1 MSVNIGLDIGAVSV
15 KLAAI
20 GAPSDEALFHN
31 LGEKSPTFFAA
42 SFPAGSPFAGRP
54 FILSRYRR
62 IQGSPIQSTFDLLQE
77 LYEYLPEENVE
88 GIRVTGSGSQ
98 LLAKIL
104 GIYFE
109 NEFRAIAKG
118 VRIFNSEVRTIFE
131 IGGESSKYL
140 RLDPE
145 AVGKHLGI
153 VDYQTSG
160 ECAAGTGSFIDQQ
173 ATRLLYS
180 VEQVGAAASGA
191 SCAAR
196 IAGRCSVFAKTDMIH
211 AQQKGYTTEQILRGL
226 CDAVARNF
234 KSSIVKGRAV
244 VAPVAFIG
252 GVAMNAGISNA
263 LGEAFK
269 LGENAL
275 VVPELYAWLGAAGAA
290 MLEAE
295 EWRKRSFKRIHQLR
309 QHEAAKKS
317 FACSEALSMKNVLL
331 LRDRVAP
338 AGISN
343 LKFQISNEI
352 EAEPS
357 NGKSGKSKES
367 GTGVSNLQSQISNEI
382 ESEPSNGKLGKSK
395 ESGAGVSNLQSQIS
409 NEVEAEPSNG
419 KSGKSKESGLGV
431 SNLQSQISNKIE
443 AYLGIDIGSVSTNL
457 VVIDAAG
464 NLLKEIYLPTQGRPI
479 EVVDRGLKEIEVELG
494 PQLDIRGV
502 GTTGSGRELIG
513 ELVGADTVNDE
524 ITAHKTGAMHV
535 CQQMGM
541 EPVDTI
547 FEIGGQDSKF
557 IRIEKGVVVDF
568 TMNEACAAGTGSFL
582 EEQAEK
588 LGISI
593 KEEFA
598 RLALASANPA
608 RLGER
613 CTVFMERDVTSLMQK
628 GAEVGDLAAGLAY
641 SVALNYLNRV
651 VRGRKIGN
659 VIFFQ
664 GGTAYNDAVAAAFSQ
679 ILGKRII
686 VPPHN
691 GVIGAIGM
699 ALIARERMKN
709 AGQACGFRG
718 YDLHQVQF
726 TVRDFVCRA
735 CSNYCD
741 MKEFTIEGERTY
753 WGDQCSDKFRK
764 RARSDRKP
772 ILEDLVEYRE
782 KLLEEVLLPFRGSKP
797 SVGIPR
803 SMFYYDRFPFW
814 CAYFQELG
822 FEVTVSAPTDRKIS
836 SRGEETAVAQPCFP
850 VQVAHGHVLDL
861 LDKKVDYLL
870 IPNVVNAEAPDQ
882 EVDSHLCP
890 WNQTLPF
897 VVRAA
902 PQVEALRAKL
912 LTPTVHFRFGRNH
925 VEKELAAFARTLG
938 FSRKKSGRAVTAA
951 YAAQEAF
958 TEAVQEAG
966 AQALAQLQTSGEPA
980 LLLVGRPYNLYDR
993 SVNCDIL
1000 RKLRSLYGVNVLPM
1014 DFLPL
1019 DSEDITEINA
1029 NMYWDSGRRILAA
1042 ARLAGRHANLHLVYI
1057 SNFKCGPD
1065 SYIKSFVDDAAGKPS
1080 LVLQFDGHS
1089 NDAGFITRCEAYLDS
1104 KGFLRCPSSTT
1115 VM

>member
-1 MSVNIGLDIGAVSV
+1 MSINIGLDIGAVSF

-20 GAPSDEALFHN
+20 GATTDDQLFRS
-31 LGEKSPTFFAA
+31 LSEKSQTFYGAT
-42 SFPAGSPFAGRP
+42 FPASSPFAGRP
-54 FILSRYRR
+54 LILSRYRR

-77 LYEYLPEENVE
+77 LYEDLSEENVE

-98 LLAKIL
+98 LIAKIL

-118 VRIFNSEVRTIFE
+118 VRTFNPEVRTIFE

-145 AVGKHLGI
+145 AMGKHLGI

-180 VEQVGAAASGA
+180 IEEVGPAACGA

-211 AQQKGYTTEQILRGL
+211 AQQKGYSTEQILRGL

-252 GVAMNAGISNA
+252 GVALNAGISNA
-263 LGEAFK
+263 LREAFK
-269 LGENAL
+269 LGENDL
-275 VVPELYAWLGAAGAA
+275 VVPGLYAWLGALGAA

-317 FACSEALSMKNVLL
+317 FACTEALSMKDVLL
-331 LRDRVAP
+331 LRDRAENVRLPVAGP
-338 AGISN
+338 NGDGGNAIPDHHPLTETAN
-343 LKFQISNEI
+343 LK
-352 EAEPS
+352 
-357 NGKSGKSKES
+357 
-367 GTGVSNLQSQISNEI
+367 SQISDRI
-382 ESEPSNGKLGKSK
+382 EADLIPDHHPLAET
-395 ESGAGVSNLQSQIS
+395 ANL
-409 NEVEAEPSNG
+409 
-419 KSGKSKESGLGV
+419 K
-431 SNLQSQISNKIE
+431 SQISNKIE

-457 VVIDAAG
+457 VVTDAAG

-479 EVVDRGLKEIEVELG
+479 EVVDRGLKEIEAELG
-494 PQLDIRGV
+494 TRLDIRGV

-613 CTVFMERDVTSLMQK
+613 CTVFMERDVTGLLLK

-679 ILGKRII
+679 VLGKRIV

-699 ALIARERMKN
+699 ALIARDRMKG
-709 AGQACGFRG
+709 ADRPSRFRG
-718 YDLHQVQF
+718 YDLYRVQF
-726 TVRDFVCRA
+726 TARDFVCRA

-772 ILEDLVEYRE
+772 ILEDLLDYRD
-782 KLLEEVLLPFRGSKP
+782 KLLEEVLLPARGSRP

-803 SMFYYDRFPFW
+803 TMFYYDRFPFW
-814 CAYFQELG
+814 CAYFQELQ
-822 FEVTVSAPTDRKIS
+822 FDVVLSATTDRKIS
-836 SRGEETAVAQPCFP
+836 TRGEELAVAQPCFP

-861 LDKKVDYLL
+861 LDKGVDYLL
-870 IPNVVNAEAPDQ
+870 LPNVVNAEAPPSG
-882 EVDSHLCP
+882 VDSHLCP

-902 PQVEALRAKL
+902 PQVESAHTKL
-912 LTPTVHFRFGRNH
+912 LIPTVHFRFGRKH
-925 VEKELAAFARTLG
+925 VEKELAEFARSLG
-938 FSRKKSGRAVTAA
+938 ISRQQSDRAVTAG
-951 YAAQEAF
+951 YAAQGAF
-958 TEAVQEAG
+958 TEAVLEAG
-966 AQALAQLQTSGEPA
+966 AQALAQLKESGEPA
-980 LLLVGRPYNLYDR
+980 LVLVGRPYNLYDR

-1000 RKLRSLYGVNVLPM
+1000 RKLRALYGVNVLPM

-1019 DSEDITEINA
+1019 DFEDITEVNA
-1029 NMYWDSGRRILAA
+1029 NMYWNSGRQILAA
-1042 ARLAGRHANLHLVYI
+1042 AQLTRRYPNLHLVYI

-1065 SYIKSFVDDAAGKPS
+1065 SYIKSFLDDAAGKPS

>member
-1 MSVNIGLDIGAVSV
+1 MSINIGLDIGAVSF

-20 GAPSDEALFHN
+20 GSTADELLFRS
-31 LGEKSPTFFAA
+31 LSEKSTTFYAA
-42 SFPAGSPFAGRP
+42 TFPAGSPFAGRP
-54 FILSRYRR
+54 LIVSRYRR

-77 LYEYLPEENVE
+77 LYEHLPEENVE

-98 LLAKIL
+98 LIAKIL

-118 VRIFNSEVRTIFE
+118 VRTFNPEVRTIFE

-180 VEQVGAAASGA
+180 VEEVGAAACGA

-211 AQQKGYTTEQILRGL
+211 AQQKGYSTEQILRGL

-234 KSSIVKGRAV
+234 KSSIVRGRAV

-252 GVAMNAGISNA
+252 GVAPNAGISNA
-263 LGEAFK
+263 LREAFK
-269 LGENAL
+269 LGENDL
-275 VVPELYAWLGAAGAA
+275 VVPSLYAWLGAAGAA

-317 FACSEALSMKNVLL
+317 FACTEALSMKNVLL
-331 LRDRVAP
+331 LRDRVEP

-343 LKFQISNEI
+343 FKFQIPNEM
-352 EAEPS
+352 EAWPASDERPQAETA
-357 NGKSGKSKES
+357 NLKSEISHKNEAYLTSGEQPQAEIANLKSR
-367 GTGVSNLQSQISNEI
+367 ISD
-382 ESEPSNGKLGKSK
+382 
-395 ESGAGVSNLQSQIS
+395 
-409 NEVEAEPSNG
+409 
-419 KSGKSKESGLGV
+419 
-431 SNLQSQISNKIE
+431 KIE

-457 VVIDAAG
+457 VVADGAG

-479 EVVDRGLKEIEVELG
+479 EVVDRGLKEIEAELG
-494 PQLDIRGV
+494 TWLDIRGV

-535 CQQMGM
+535 CEQMGM
-541 EPVDTI
+541 EPADTI

-613 CTVFMERDVTSLMQK
+613 CTVFMERDVTGLLLK

-659 VIFFQ
+659 AIFFQ

-679 ILGKRII
+679 ILGKRIV

-699 ALIARERMKN
+699 ALIARDRMKD
-709 AGQACGFRG
+709 AGRPSRFRG
-718 YDLHQVQF
+718 YDLYRVQF
-726 TVRDFVCRA
+726 TARDFVCRA

-772 ILEDLVEYRE
+772 VIDDLLEYRD
-782 KLLEEVLLPFRGSKP
+782 KLLEEVLLPAKGSRP
-797 SVGIPR
+797 TVGIPR
-803 SMFYYDRFPFW
+803 TMFYYDRFPFW
-814 CAYFQELG
+814 CAYFQELE
-822 FEVTVSAPTDRKIS
+822 FEVVLSASTDRKIS
-836 SRGEETAVAQPCFP
+836 TRGEELAVAQPCFP

-861 LDKKVDYLL
+861 LDKGVDYLL
-870 IPNVVNAEAPDQ
+870 LPNAVNAEAPPGGV
-882 EVDSHLCP
+882 ESHLCP

-897 VVRAA
+897 VLRAL
-902 PQVEALRAKL
+902 PQVERARTKL
-912 LTPTVHFRFGRNH
+912 LIPTVHFRFGRRH
-925 VEKELAAFARTLG
+925 VEKELAGFARSLG
-938 FSRKKSGRAVTAA
+938 FSRKQSDRAVTAG
-951 YAAQEAF
+951 YAAQGAF
-958 TEAVQEAG
+958 TDAVLEAG
-966 AQALAQLQTSGEPA
+966 AQALNQLQASGEPA

-1000 RKLRSLYGVNVLPM
+1000 RKLRALYGVNVLPM

-1019 DSEDITEINA
+1019 DSEDITDVNP
-1029 NMYWDSGRRILAA
+1029 NMYWNSGRRILAA
-1042 ARLAGRHANLHLVYI
+1042 ARWARRHRNLHLVYI

-1065 SYIKSFVDDAAGKPS
+1065 SYIKSFLDDAAGKPS

>member
-1 MSVNIGLDIGAVSV
+1 MSINIGLDIGAVSF

-20 GAPSDEALFHN
+20 GSTADESLFRN
-31 LGEKSPTFFAA
+31 LSEKSQTFFAA
-42 SFPAGSPFAGRP
+42 TFPAASPFAGRP
-54 FILSRYRR
+54 LILSGYRR

-77 LYEYLPEENVE
+77 LYEDLPEENVE

-98 LLAKIL
+98 LIAKIL

-118 VRIFNSEVRTIFE
+118 VRTFNPEVRTIFE

-145 AVGKHLGI
+145 AMGKHLGI

-180 VEQVGAAASGA
+180 IEEVGPAVCGA

-211 AQQKGYTTEQILRGL
+211 AQQKGYSTEQILRGL

-234 KSSIVKGRAV
+234 KSSIVKGRTV

-252 GVAMNAGISNA
+252 GVALNAGISNA
-263 LGEAFK
+263 LREAFK
-269 LGENAL
+269 LGENDL
-275 VVPELYAWLGAAGAA
+275 VVPGLYAWLGAVGAA

-317 FACSEALSMKNVLL
+317 FACTEALSMKNVLL
-331 LRDRVAP
+331 LRDRAEP
-338 AGISN
+338 AAISN
-343 LKFQISNEI
+343 LK
-352 EAEPS
+352 
-357 NGKSGKSKES
+357 
-367 GTGVSNLQSQISNEI
+367 
-382 ESEPSNGKLGKSK
+382 
-395 ESGAGVSNLQSQIS
+395 
-409 NEVEAEPSNG
+409 
-419 KSGKSKESGLGV
+419 
-431 SNLQSQISNKIE
+431 SQISNKVE

-457 VVIDAAG
+457 VVTDAAG

-479 EVVDRGLKEIEVELG
+479 EVVDRGLKEIEAELG
-494 PQLDIRGV
+494 TWLDIRGV

-613 CTVFMERDVTSLMQK
+613 CTVFMERDVTGLLLK

-679 ILGKRII
+679 ILGKQVV

-699 ALIARERMKN
+699 ALIARDLMKGTDRPN
-709 AGQACGFRG
+709 SFRG
-718 YDLHQVQF
+718 YDLYRVQF
-726 TVRDFVCRA
+726 TARDFVCRA

-764 RARSDRKP
+764 RARSDRQP
-772 ILEDLVEYRE
+772 IIDDLIDYRD
-782 KLLEEVLLPFRGSKP
+782 KLLEEVLLPAQGSRPK
-797 SVGIPR
+797 VGIPR
-803 SMFYYDRFPFW
+803 TMFYYDRFPFW
-814 CAYFQELG
+814 CAYIQELQ
-822 FEVTVSAPTDRKIS
+822 FDVVLSATTDRKIS
-836 SRGEETAVAQPCFP
+836 TRGEELAVAQPCFP

-861 LDKKVDYLL
+861 LDKGVDYLL
-870 IPNVVNAEAPDQ
+870 LPNTVNAEAPPSG
-882 EVDSHLCP
+882 VDSHLCP

-897 VVRAA
+897 VVRAV
-902 PQVEALRAKL
+902 PQVESARTRL
-912 LTPTVHFRFGRNH
+912 LIPTVHFRFGWKH
-925 VEKELAAFARTLG
+925 VEKELAGFARSLG
-938 FSRKKSGRAVTAA
+938 ISRQRSDRAVMAG
-951 YAAQEAF
+951 YAAQGAF
-958 TEAVQEAG
+958 REAVLEAG
-966 AQALAQLQTSGEPA
+966 AQALAQLKESGEPA
-980 LLLVGRPYNLYDR
+980 LVLVGRPYNLYDR

-1000 RKLRSLYGVNVLPM
+1000 RKLRALYGVNVLPI

-1019 DSEDITEINA
+1019 DFEDITEVNA
-1029 NMYWDSGRRILAA
+1029 NMYWNSGRQILAA
-1042 ARLAGRHANLHLVYI
+1042 AQLTRRDPNLHLVYI

-1065 SYIKSFVDDAAGKPS
+1065 SYIKSFLDDAAGKPS
-1080 LVLQFDGHS
+1080 LVLQFDGHG

>member
-1 MSVNIGLDIGAVSV
+1 MSINIGLDIGAVSV

-20 GAPSDEALFHN
+20 GSPSDEALFRN
-31 LGEKSPTFFAA
+31 LGEKSPTFYNS
-42 SFPAGSPFAGRP
+42 SFPAGSPFGGRP
-54 FILSRYRR
+54 LILTRYRR

-118 VRIFNSEVRTIFE
+118 VRTFNSEVRTIFE

-145 AVGKHLGI
+145 ALGKHLGI

-180 VEQVGAAASGA
+180 VEQVGAAACGA

-234 KSSIVKGRAV
+234 RSSIVKGRAV

-252 GVAMNAGISNA
+252 GVALNAGISNA
-263 LGEAFK
+263 LREAFK
-269 LGENAL
+269 LEENQL
-275 VVPELYAWLGAAGAA
+275 VIPALYAWLGAAGAA

-309 QHEAAKKS
+309 QHEAAKKN
-317 FACSEALSMKNVLL
+317 FACTEALSMKNVLL
-331 LRDRVAP
+331 LRDRVES

-343 LKFQISNEI
+343 LKSQIPIPESQVSNPKSQISI
-352 EAEPS
+352 P
-357 NGKSGKSKES
+357 ES
-367 GTGVSNLQSQISNEI
+367 QVSNPKSQISIPESRVSNPKSQISIPESRVSNPKSQVSSLKSQISNLK
-382 ESEPSNGKLGKSK
+382 P
-395 ESGAGVSNLQSQIS
+395 QF
-409 NEVEAEPSNG
+409 
-419 KSGKSKESGLGV
+419 
-431 SNLQSQISNKIE
+431 SNKIE
-443 AYLGIDIGSVSTNL
+443 SYLGIDIGSVSTNL

-479 EVVDRGLKEIEVELG
+479 EVVDRGLKEIEAELG
-494 PQLDIRGV
+494 PRLDIRGV

-613 CTVFMERDVTSLMQK
+613 CTVFMERDVTSLMLK

-651 VRGRKIGN
+651 VRGRKIGS

-679 ILGKRII
+679 ILGKQII

-699 ALIARERMKN
+699 ALIARERMKE
-709 AGQACGFRG
+709 ASQPSGFRG

-782 KLLEEVLLPFRGSKP
+782 KLLEEVLLPSRGSKP

-822 FEVTVSAPTDRKIS
+822 FEVTVSAATDRKIS
-836 SRGEETAVAQPCFP
+836 ARGEESAVAQPCFP

-870 IPNVVNAEAPDQ
+870 LPNIVNAEAPAQ
-882 EVDSHLCP
+882 VVDSHLCP

-902 PQVEALRAKL
+902 PQVEPMRTKL
-912 LTPTVHFRFGRNH
+912 LVPTVHFRFGRKH

-938 FSRKKSGRAVTAA
+938 FSRKKSDRAVTAA
-951 YAAQEAF
+951 YAAQGAF
-958 TEAVQEAG
+958 TDAILEAG
-966 AQALAQLQTSGEPA
+966 SEALAQLQASGEPA

-1019 DSEDITEINA
+1019 DSEDIREVNA
-1029 NMYWDSGRRILAA
+1029 NMYWNSGRRILAA
-1042 ARLAGRHANLHLVYI
+1042 ARLARRHPNLHLVYI

-1065 SYIKSFVDDAAGKPS
+1065 SYIKSFLDDAAGKPS

>member
-1 MSVNIGLDIGAVSV
+1 MSINIGLDIGAVSL

-20 GAPSDEALFHN
+20 GSPSDEALFRS
-31 LGEKSPTFFAA
+31 LGEKSPTFYLA

-54 FILSRYRR
+54 LILARYRR

-140 RLDPE
+140 RLDPG
-145 AVGKHLGI
+145 AIGKHLGI

-180 VEQVGAAASGA
+180 IEQVGAAACGA

-252 GVAMNAGISNA
+252 GVALNEGISNA
-263 LGEAFK
+263 LREAFK
-269 LGENAL
+269 LGENEL
-275 VVPELYAWLGAAGAA
+275 VIPELYAWLGAAGAA

-317 FACSEALSMKNVLL
+317 FACTEALSMKNVLL
-331 LRDRVAP
+331 LRDRAGA
-338 AGISN
+338 AGI
-343 LKFQISNEI
+343 
-352 EAEPS
+352 
-357 NGKSGKSKES
+357 
-367 GTGVSNLQSQISNEI
+367 SNLQSQISDRAA
-382 ESEPSNGKLGKSK
+382 PAGLSNFKSQI
-395 ESGAGVSNLQSQIS
+395 SNPQSQIS
-409 NEVEAEPSNG
+409 NL
-419 KSGKSKESGLGV
+419 K
-431 SNLQSQISNKIE
+431 SQIANKIE

-479 EVVDRGLKEIEVELG
+479 EVVDRGLQEIEEEIG
-494 PQLDIRGV
+494 PRLDIRGV

-541 EPVDTI
+541 EPADTI

-613 CTVFMERDVTSLMQK
+613 CTVFMERDVTSLMLK

-679 ILGKRII
+679 ILGKQII

-699 ALIARERMKN
+699 ALIARERMKD
-709 AGQACGFRG
+709 ARRPSGFRG

-782 KLLEEVLLPFRGSKP
+782 KLLEEVLLPPKGSKT

-814 CAYFQELG
+814 CAYCQELG
-822 FEVTVSAPTDRKIS
+822 FEVILSAATDRKIS
-836 SRGEETAVAQPCFP
+836 ACGEETAVAQPCFP

-861 LDKKVDYLL
+861 LDKKVDYVLL
-870 IPNVVNAEAPDQ
+870 PNIVNAEAPVQ
-882 EVDSHLCP
+882 VVDSHLCP

-897 VVRAA
+897 VVRVA
-902 PQVEALRAKL
+902 PQVESMRSKL
-912 LTPTVHFRFGRNH
+912 LIPTVHFRFGRKH
-925 VEKELAAFARTLG
+925 VERELGEFARTLG
-938 FSRKKSGRAVTAA
+938 FSRKQSDRAVTAA
-951 YAAQEAF
+951 YAAQGAF
-958 TEAVQEAG
+958 TEAILEAG
-966 AQALAQLQTSGEPA
+966 SEALAQLQASGEPA

-1000 RKLRSLYGVNVLPM
+1000 RKLRALYGVNVLPM

-1019 DSEDITEINA
+1019 DAEDITDVNA
-1029 NMYWDSGRRILAA
+1029 NMYWNSGRRILAA
-1042 ARLAGRHANLHLVYI
+1042 ARLARRHPNLHLVYI

-1065 SYIKSFVDDAAGKPS
+1065 SYIKSFLDDAAGKPS